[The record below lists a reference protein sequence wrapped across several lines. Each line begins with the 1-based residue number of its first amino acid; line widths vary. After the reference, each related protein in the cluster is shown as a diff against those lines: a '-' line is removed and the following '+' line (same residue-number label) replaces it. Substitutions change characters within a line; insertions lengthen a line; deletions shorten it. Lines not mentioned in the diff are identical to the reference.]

1 MLLSEGGQDLVQAR
15 AEALA
20 AADPQQPCGA
30 GGEVSRGVGGAV
42 QGSQHPA
49 GVRQECLPVGERDL
63 PVGAVEQGQAQFTLE
78 PGDLLTDRGLDDVQP
93 LRGLAEMA
101 QLGNGDE
108 VPQLPNVHPSPPAT
122 DHL

>member
-1 MLLSEGGQDLVQAR
+1 
-15 AEALA
+15 
-20 AADPQQPCGA
+20 
-30 GGEVSRGVGGAV
+30 VSAICRWER
-42 QGSQHPA
+42 SNS
-49 GVRQECLPVGERDL
+49 VRL
-63 PVGAVEQGQAQFTLE
+63 QFTLE

-108 VPQLPNVHPSPPAT
+108 VLQLPNVHLSPPVT